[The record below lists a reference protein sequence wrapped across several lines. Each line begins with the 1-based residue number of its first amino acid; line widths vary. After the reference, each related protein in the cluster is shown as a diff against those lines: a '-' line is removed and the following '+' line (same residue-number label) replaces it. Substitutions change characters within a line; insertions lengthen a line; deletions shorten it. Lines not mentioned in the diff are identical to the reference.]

1 MSCIRLYQL
10 AGGLDGLVGMVTWR
24 TIITAERSKFIKVK
38 YFTSELLIKPPVDR
52 FQAFL
57 VTR

>member
-1 MSCIRLYQL
+1 
-10 AGGLDGLVGMVTWR
+10 MVTWR